1 MNREPVKQS
10 YEARYMPFFAPF
22 TPKPPS
28 NPAQD
33 TF

>member
-10 YEARYMPFFAPF
+10 YEARHMPSFAPF
-22 TPKPPS
+22 APKPPS